1 MGKSETFAY
10 VSIDVYVYMYEYD
23 FLWKKKA
30 IPKLI
35 CACCRFELMSRNI
48 FMLLLVRVFTVEDMK
63 ETGMGEKEEKLHW
76 IKLEVSVNLC
86 ILIVLY
92 IFSSSRKI

>member
-1 MGKSETFAY
+1 M
-10 VSIDVYVYMYEYD
+10 
-23 FLWKKKA
+23 
-30 IPKLI
+30 
-35 CACCRFELMSRNI
+35 
-48 FMLLLVRVFTVEDMK
+48 EDMK

>member
-1 MGKSETFAY
+1 
-10 VSIDVYVYMYEYD
+10 
-23 FLWKKKA
+23 
-30 IPKLI
+30 
-35 CACCRFELMSRNI
+35 MSRNI

-92 IFSSSRKI
+92 IFSSSRMI